1 MRLRQIEVFH
11 AVFVTGS
18 VSGGA
23 RALGVSQPTVSK
35 VLKHAEDQ
43 LGFDLFLRAQG
54 RLVPTE
60 KGRLLFA
67 EISPIF
73 EKINTLKK
81 YTAGLA
87 KDKAGHIRFAMTPAF
102 GLEIAPRA
110 VAAFSKS
117 NPDMTIE
124 VETQHS
130 EQVVTSL
137 LEGDVD
143 IGLVFDA
150 PQIPGVVSKTVAM
163 TDLICVAPQ
172 GLLKSAGETVLIKS
186 LEAYPLI
193 TPHEKS
199 ILGRFLNQKLS
210 DAFSR
215 PVDSRIVAETY
226 HIAKRLA
233 RQGAGVAIIDA
244 VTAYSGD
251 SSGLDF
257 RAIDPGL
264 SIKIDVV
271 TRLNEPIPAYG
282 QDFIDVLQST
292 LKAFQAQL
300 AV

>member
-67 EISPIF
+67 EITPIF
-73 EKINTLKK
+73 EKINALKK
-81 YTAGLA
+81 FTSGLA

-102 GLEIAPRA
+102 GLEIAPNA

-130 EQVVTSL
+130 EQVVTSV
-137 LEGDVD
+137 LEGSVD

-150 PQIPGVVSKTVAM
+150 PQIPGVESKTVAM

-172 GLLKSAGETVLIKS
+172 GLLNSIGETVLMQS
-186 LEAYPLI
+186 LEDYPLI

-210 DAFSR
+210 DAFKN

-251 SSGLDF
+251 SSGLEF

-271 TRLNEPIPAYG
+271 TRLNEPIAAYG
-282 QDFIDVLQST
+282 QAFIDLLQKT
-292 LKAFQAQL
+292 LEDFQERSG
-300 AV
+300 V